1 MHSKGFFTFVRL
13 LVSEMLSLQVTYSHI
28 TLDNAKRGAD
38 TELEN
43 CTVRKRARHGSSFN
57 SAPPNTTHSNPT
69 QLHQPHSTNQTPPT
83 QHQQCNSTT
92 NEPPQ
97 NQGIEKLNTN
107 EFGIYIAHRSGIPK
121 ATSSNVAQPIT
132 SSKTEATITSATMES
147 RATNFHSNT

>member
-13 LVSEMLSLQVTYSHI
+13 QVSEMLSLQGTHSHI

-43 CTVRKRARHGSSFN
+43 CTVRKRACHGSSFN
-57 SAPPNTTHSNPT
+57 LAPPNTTHSNPT

-83 QHQQCNSTT
+83 QHQQSNSTT
-92 NEPPQ
+92 NEPQQ

-107 EFGIYIAHRSGIPK
+107 EFGIYIAHRTGIQK
-121 ATSSNVAQPIT
+121 ATSSNIAHTIP